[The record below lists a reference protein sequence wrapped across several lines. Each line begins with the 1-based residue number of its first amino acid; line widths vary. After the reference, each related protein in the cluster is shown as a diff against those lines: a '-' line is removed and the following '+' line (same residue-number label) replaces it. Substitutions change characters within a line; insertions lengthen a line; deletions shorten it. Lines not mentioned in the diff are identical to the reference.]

1 MLPRQHPGQPE
12 NTLPP
17 LPSLLHNFFFQ
28 CRIPGTCFPQKG
40 RSEGDASE
48 KRIASFT
55 ALNTQNPRRNK
66 IYSRLFSIIP
76 GKEPAKEHETKLE
89 NEVTNRQ
96 AKNSTNQR
104 KEERKQN
111 AFPTITS
118 IIVLRIQIAFTQATT
133 Y

>member
-1 MLPRQHPGQPE
+1 MPVQ
-12 NTLPP
+12 NDSIIYCIKYTK
-17 LPSLLHNFFFQ
+17 
-28 CRIPGTCFPQKG
+28 PQK
-40 RSEGDASE
+40 E
-48 KRIASFT
+48 
-55 ALNTQNPRRNK
+55 QNC
-66 IYSRLFSIIP
+66 SHLFSIIP

-96 AKNSTNQR
+96 AKNSTNQG

>member
-1 MLPRQHPGQPE
+1 M
-12 NTLPP
+12 
-17 LPSLLHNFFFQ
+17 
-28 CRIPGTCFPQKG
+28 
-40 RSEGDASE
+40 
-48 KRIASFT
+48 IASFT

-66 IYSRLFSIIP
+66 IYSHLFSIIP

-96 AKNSTNQR
+96 AKNSTNQE

-111 AFPTITS
+111 AFPRITS
-118 IIVLRIQIAFTQATT
+118 IIVLRNQIAFTQATT

>member
-1 MLPRQHPGQPE
+1 M
-12 NTLPP
+12 
-17 LPSLLHNFFFQ
+17 
-28 CRIPGTCFPQKG
+28 
-40 RSEGDASE
+40 
-48 KRIASFT
+48 IASFT

-66 IYSRLFSIIP
+66 IYSHLFSIIP

-89 NEVTNRQ
+89 NEATKDKL
-96 AKNSTNQR
+96 KNSTNQE

-118 IIVLRIQIAFTQATT
+118 IIVLRIQIAFIQATT

>member
-1 MLPRQHPGQPE
+1 M
-12 NTLPP
+12 
-17 LPSLLHNFFFQ
+17 
-28 CRIPGTCFPQKG
+28 
-40 RSEGDASE
+40 
-48 KRIASFT
+48 IASFT

-66 IYSRLFSIIP
+66 IYSHLFSIIP
-76 GKEPAKEHETKLE
+76 GKEPAKEHETKSE

-96 AKNSTNQR
+96 AKNSTNQG
-104 KEERKQN
+104 KEERKQS

>member
-1 MLPRQHPGQPE
+1 M
-12 NTLPP
+12 
-17 LPSLLHNFFFQ
+17 
-28 CRIPGTCFPQKG
+28 
-40 RSEGDASE
+40 
-48 KRIASFT
+48 IASFT

-66 IYSRLFSIIP
+66 IYSHLFSIIP
-76 GKEPAKEHETKLE
+76 GKEPAKEHETKLD

-96 AKNSTNQR
+96 AENSTDQG

-111 AFPTITS
+111 AFPTIIN